1 MARRSKILYRTIEL
15 TQPKEDK
22 DKGKANVS
30 HYPVADQTK
39 KVFHNGH
46 GSKWGLIANQRMAFK
61 SLPQS
66 LAQMALSLTT
76 PYS

>member
-15 TQPKEDK
+15 TQPKEDE

-39 KVFHNGH
+39 KAFHNGH
-46 GSKWGLIANQRMAFK
+46 GSRWGLTANQRIALR
-61 SLPQS
+61 SL
-66 LAQMALSLTT
+66 
-76 PYS
+76 